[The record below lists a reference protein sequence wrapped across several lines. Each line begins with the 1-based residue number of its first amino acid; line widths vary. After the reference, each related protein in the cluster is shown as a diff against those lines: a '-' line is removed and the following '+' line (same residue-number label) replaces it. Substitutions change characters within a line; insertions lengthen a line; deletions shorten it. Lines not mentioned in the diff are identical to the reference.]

1 MGDGQDVGH
10 AGAHRVGRVDG
21 IDQARQKKARDEKD
35 EKSQEEKWRRDPFG
49 RVIFGLIVIA
59 VGILLLLASQ
69 EIIAWDIW
77 WAYLLLA
84 LGGIFVFEA
93 LIRSLM
99 PAYRR
104 PVSGKLIA
112 GIVLIAIGAFNIY
125 GLVSWWPLI
134 IIGVGVIILFSG
146 FFRVRK

>member
-1 MGDGQDVGH
+1 MPEHQ
-10 AGAHRVGRVDG
+10 HRNEK
-21 IDQARQKKARDEKD
+21 QEKQEKEEKARDEKD

-69 EIIAWDIW
+69 DIISWDIW
-77 WAYLLLA
+77 WAYLLMA
-84 LGGIFVFEA
+84 LGGIFIFEA

-104 PVSGKLIA
+104 PVSGKMIA
-112 GIVLIAIGAFNIY
+112 GIVLIAVGAFNIY
-125 GLVSWWPLI
+125 GWVSWWPVI
-134 IIGVGVIILFSG
+134 IICVGVFILFSAL
-146 FFRVRK
+146 FRVGK